1 MKVTQMMV
9 YADLMSYMPP
19 TALKFADLDKAVSF
33 EYSSFPPWAPLNCA
47 LYAPDRES
55 GEPNFERPHRYD
67 KVSDDFRGYLCTR

>member
-33 EYSSFPPWAPLNCA
+33 EYSLIIPSM
-47 LYAPDRES
+47 
-55 GEPNFERPHRYD
+55 GTTQ
-67 KVSDDFRGYLCTR
+67 LCLIRA